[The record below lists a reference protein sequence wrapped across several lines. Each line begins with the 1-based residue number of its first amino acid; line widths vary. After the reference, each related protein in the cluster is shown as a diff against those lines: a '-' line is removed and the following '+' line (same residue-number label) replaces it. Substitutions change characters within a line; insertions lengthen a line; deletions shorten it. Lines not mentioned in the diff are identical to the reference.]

1 MVVGGRTL
9 DGMTLLGEPGAAT
22 SAQPTLTEVRDEC
35 VAAFGPD
42 LVAYLLGAGSPGHE
56 LRSLRRAEAA
66 ATRVGE
72 LRLRAAHVVLAQ
84 FKDPEHA
91 RAWLRRPNTDLGRQ
105 PPAAVLRAART
116 DLGVL
121 PVIEAAEL
129 PT

>member
-1 MVVGGRTL
+1 MC
-9 DGMTLLGEPGAAT
+9 MTLLGEPGTAT
-22 SAQPTLTEVRDEC
+22 SEEPALTEVRDEC

-42 LVAYLLGAGSPGHE
+42 LVAYLLGAGSNGRP
-56 LRSLRRAEAA
+56 LRTWRLAEAA
-66 ATRVGE
+66 ATRIGE

-91 RAWLRRPNTDLGRQ
+91 RAWLRRPNPDLGRQ
-105 PPAAVLRAART
+105 PPADVLRTATTMR
-116 DLGVL
+116 GML

>member
-1 MVVGGRTL
+1 
-9 DGMTLLGEPGAAT
+9 MTLLGEPGAAAA
-22 SAQPTLTEVRDEC
+22 SQEVDQPALTEVRDEC
-35 VAAFGPD
+35 VAAYGPD
-42 LVAYLLGAGSPGHE
+42 LVAYLLGAGDDNRP
-56 LRSLRRAEAA
+56 LRTWRLAEAA
-66 ATRVGE
+66 ASRVGE

-105 PPAAVLRAART
+105 PPAAVLRAATTMR
-116 DLGVL
+116 GVL